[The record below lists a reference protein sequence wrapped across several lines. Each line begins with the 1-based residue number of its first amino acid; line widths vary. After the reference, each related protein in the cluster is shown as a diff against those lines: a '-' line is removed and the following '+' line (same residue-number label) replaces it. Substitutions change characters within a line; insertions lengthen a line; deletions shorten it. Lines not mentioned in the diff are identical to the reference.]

1 MKKGAATH
9 DWTTPAVQRLLLQ
22 DPDVQAH
29 PKAVITT
36 NNAFQRTT
44 QGILEEMV
52 LASVSAGSTYRQSDS
67 DPRRKHLT
75 ISGPT
80 TKVWTDLQV
89 QQTLS
94 HPARQPLRS

>member
-1 MKKGAATH
+1 MKGAATH
-9 DWTTPAVQRLLLQ
+9 DWTMPAVQRLLLQ

-44 QGILEEMV
+44 QGILEEMG
-52 LASVSAGSTYRQSDS
+52 LALVSAGSLSASRS

-75 ISGPT
+75 ISGPG